1 MRRRRTPAARATP
14 TERRQQQRHNNG
26 LFSAQP
32 AVSSTGTL
40 TYTPAA
46 NANGSATVS
55 VQIHDNGG
63 TANGGVDTSAAQT
76 FTITVNAVN
85 DAPVLDLNG
94 GGAGID
100 TSATFTEGDP
110 PVTLAPSLVLSDV
123 DSANMSAAAITLR
136 TQPGG
141 TVPIDG
147 SAEALNG
154 DKLGACAFQTTFSYN
169 SVTGVLTIIGSASI
183 ASYQACLRTITYE
196 NTSQN
201 PSTNTRT
208 ADFQVFD
215 SSGLGNSPVPVVTIT
230 VNAVNDA
237 PVAANDSYSTNEDTN
252 LSTTAA
258 TGVLNNDTDVDTAH
272 ASLTAAL
279 VAGPSHA
286 ASFTLNADG
295 SFSYTPAANY
305 NGSDSFTYKANDGSS
320 NSNIAT
326 VSLTV
331 NAVNDA
337 PVCSNVSLTT
347 DEDTPG
353 DVAPNCT
360 DVDGDTLT
368 YSIVSGAS
376 HGTASVVS
384 GQLHYSPAANYNGS
398 DSFTYKAND
407 GLLDSN
413 TATVNVTVNAVND
426 APVCSNVS
434 LTTDEDTPG
443 DVAPSCTDVD
453 GDTLTYSI
461 VSGASH
467 GTASVVSGQLHYS
480 PAANYNGSDS
490 FTYKANDGLLD
501 SNTATVNVTVNAVN
515 DAPVCSNVSLTTD
528 EDTPGDVAPNCTD
541 VDGDTLTYS
550 IVSGASH
557 GTASVVSGQL
567 HYSPAANYNGSDS
580 FTYKANDGLLDSN
593 TATVSVTVNAVND
606 APVVTLTG
614 PTGHVA
620 EGSSFHFTY
629 TTTDPDT
636 GETFSDTITGCPGS
650 VTNDVIDAT
659 TGDGSFDCTFPD
671 GPSTHTVKVTV
682 SDGELTGSDQASV
695 TVDNVAP
702 TATFTASSPID
713 EGSSSTLSFTGAS
726 DPSAADT
733 IAGFHY
739 SFACDG
745 LTASL
750 ASTYAS
756 AGTSSTTTCSFAD
769 NGSYTVKGRI
779 FDRDEGSTDYSATVV
794 VNNVAPTVVA
804 PADQSSNE
812 GTSKSFDLG
821 SFSDPG
827 VNDNPWA
834 VDVNWGDASADT
846 TFDMG
851 TQGTIDAQS
860 HTYADGPNDY
870 TVTVKVTDKDG
881 DSDSKTFS
889 VHVNNVAPTAT
900 FTASSPIDEG
910 SSSTLSFTGASDPS
924 AADTIAG
931 FHYSFACDGL
941 TASLAST
948 YASAGTST
956 TTTCPF
962 ADNGSYTVKGR
973 IFDRDEGSTDYS
985 ATVVV
990 NNVAPTV
997 VAPADQSSNEGT
1009 AKSFDLGSFSDPGV
1023 NDNPWAVD
1031 VNWGDASAHTT
1042 FDMGTQGTIDAQS
1055 HTYAD
1060 GPNDYTVTVKVTD
1073 KDGDSDSKTFSV
1085 HVNNVAPTATFTASS
1100 PIDEG
1105 SSSTLSFT
1113 GASDPSAADT
1123 IAGFHYSFACDGL
1136 TASLASTYASAGTS
1150 ATTTC
1155 PFADNGSY
1163 TVKGRIFDR
1172 DEGSTDYS
1180 ATVVVN
1186 NVAPTVVAPA
1196 DQSSNE
1202 GTAKSFDLG
1211 SFSDPGVN
1219 DNPWAVDVNWG
1230 DASAHTTFDMGTQ
1243 GTIDAQSH
1251 TYADG
1256 PNDYT
1261 VTVKVT
1267 DKDGD
1272 SDSKTFSVHVNN
1284 VAPTATFTASSPI
1297 DEGSSSTLSF
1307 TAPSD
1312 PSSADTTAGF
1322 HYSFACDGLTAS
1334 LASTYASAG
1343 TTSSTTCPFADN
1355 GSYTVK
1361 GRIFDRDEGSTDYS
1375 ATVVVNNVAPTVVA
1389 PADQSSNE
1397 GTAKSFDLGS
1407 FSDPGVNDNP
1417 WAVDVNWG
1425 DASATPTST
1434 WGPRAR
1440 SMPSPTPTPTARTT
1454 TRSPSRSPTRT
1465 ATPTRRPS
1473 RST

>member
-1 MRRRRTPAARATP
+1 MHGRLPELRHRECDVLASGGLQRLRFLHVSGERRRPELRRRHSLDHRERGQRRPELHEGRRPNRERGRRRPERRPDGPPRSRAGPADESGQTVNFIVSNNNNALFSAQPAVAATGTLTYTPAANANGSATVSVQIHDNGGTTNGGVDTSAVQTFTITVNP
-14 TERRQQQRHNNG
+14 VNDAPSFTKGADQTVNEDAGAQSVSGWATAISAGPANESGQAVNFVVSNNNAGLFSTQPAVAANGTLTYTSAANANGSATVSVLIHDNGGTANGGVDTSAAQTFTITVTAVNDAPSFTKGADQTVNEDAGAQSVSGWATAISTGPANESGQTVNFLVSNDNNG

-147 SAEALNG
+147 SAEVLNG

-320 NSNIAT
+320 NSNTAT

-443 DVAPSCTDVD
+443 DVAPNCTDVD
-453 GDTLTYSI
+453 GDSLTYSI

-528 EDTPGDVAPNCTD
+528 EDTPGDVAPNCSD
-541 VDGDTLTYS
+541 VDGDSLTYS

-593 TATVSVTVNAVND
+593 TATVNVTVNAVND

-614 PTGHVA
+614 PTGHVD

-756 AGTSSTTTCSFAD
+756 AGTSATTTCPFAD

-948 YASAGTST
+948 YASAGTS
-956 TTTCPF
+956 
-962 ADNGSYTVKGR
+962 
-973 IFDRDEGSTDYS
+973 
-985 ATVVV
+985 
-990 NNVAPTV
+990 
-997 VAPADQSSNEGT
+997 
-1009 AKSFDLGSFSDPGV
+1009 
-1023 NDNPWAVD
+1023 
-1031 VNWGDASAHTT
+1031 
-1042 FDMGTQGTIDAQS
+1042 
-1055 HTYAD
+1055 
-1060 GPNDYTVTVKVTD
+1060 
-1073 KDGDSDSKTFSV
+1073 
-1085 HVNNVAPTATFTASS
+1085 
-1100 PIDEG
+1100 
-1105 SSSTLSFT
+1105 
-1113 GASDPSAADT
+1113 
-1123 IAGFHYSFACDGL
+1123 
-1136 TASLASTYASAGTS
+1136 

-1196 DQSSNE
+1196 RPE
-1202 GTAKSFDLG
+1202 LERGDLQVLRPRLVLRPRRERQPMG
-1211 SFSDPGVN
+1211 GRRELGRRLGPHHLRHGDPGHDRCPV
-1219 DNPWAVDVNWG
+1219 PHLRRRPERLHG
-1230 DASAHTTFDMGTQ
+1230 HGHRHRQ
-1243 GTIDAQSH
+1243 GRRLRLEDLL
-1251 TYADG
+1251 G
-1256 PNDYT
+1256 PREQRGP
-1261 VTVKVT
+1261 
-1267 DKDGD
+1267 DGD
-1272 SDSKTFSVHVNN
+1272 LHR
-1284 VAPTATFTASSPI
+1284 
-1297 DEGSSSTLSF
+1297 LL
-1307 TAPSD
+1307 
-1312 PSSADTTAGF
+1312 AD
-1322 HYSFACDGLTAS
+1322 
-1334 LASTYASAG
+1334 
-1343 TTSSTTCPFADN
+1343 
-1355 GSYTVK
+1355 
-1361 GRIFDRDEGSTDYS
+1361 R
-1375 ATVVVNNVAPTVVA
+1375 
-1389 PADQSSNE
+1389 
-1397 GTAKSFDLGS
+1397 
-1407 FSDPGVNDNP
+1407 
-1417 WAVDVNWG
+1417 
-1425 DASATPTST
+1425 
-1434 WGPRAR
+1434 
-1440 SMPSPTPTPTARTT
+1440 
-1454 TRSPSRSPTRT
+1454 
-1465 ATPTRRPS
+1465 
-1473 RST
+1473 

>member
-1 MRRRRTPAARATP
+1 M
-14 TERRQQQRHNNG
+14 
-26 LFSAQP
+26 
-32 AVSSTGTL
+32 
-40 TYTPAA
+40 
-46 NANGSATVS
+46 
-55 VQIHDNGG
+55 
-63 TANGGVDTSAAQT
+63 
-76 FTITVNAVN
+76 
-85 DAPVLDLNG
+85 
-94 GGAGID
+94 
-100 TSATFTEGDP
+100 
-110 PVTLAPSLVLSDV
+110 
-123 DSANMSAAAITLR
+123 
-136 TQPGG
+136 
-141 TVPIDG
+141 
-147 SAEALNG
+147 
-154 DKLGACAFQTTFSYN
+154 
-169 SVTGVLTIIGSASI
+169 
-183 ASYQACLRTITYE
+183 
-196 NTSQN
+196 
-201 PSTNTRT
+201 
-208 ADFQVFD
+208 FD

-360 DVDGDTLT
+360 DVDGDSLTYSIVSGASHGTASVVSGQLHYSPAANYNGSDSFTYKANDGLLDSNTATVTVTVNAVNDAPVCSNVSLTTDEDTPGDVAPNCTDVDGDSLT

-443 DVAPSCTDVD
+443 DVAPNCSDVD

-528 EDTPGDVAPNCTD
+528 EDTPGEVAPSCTD

-550 IVSGASH
+550 IVVGASH

-593 TATVSVTVNAVND
+593 TATVSVTVNPVND

-756 AGTSSTTTCSFAD
+756 AGTSA
-769 NGSYTVKGRI
+769 
-779 FDRDEGSTDYSATVV
+779 
-794 VNNVAPTVVA
+794 
-804 PADQSSNE
+804 
-812 GTSKSFDLG
+812 
-821 SFSDPG
+821 
-827 VNDNPWA
+827 
-834 VDVNWGDASADT
+834 
-846 TFDMG
+846 
-851 TQGTIDAQS
+851 
-860 HTYADGPNDY
+860 
-870 TVTVKVTDKDG
+870 
-881 DSDSKTFS
+881 
-889 VHVNNVAPTAT
+889 
-900 FTASSPIDEG
+900 
-910 SSSTLSFTGASDPS
+910 
-924 AADTIAG
+924 
-931 FHYSFACDGL
+931 
-941 TASLAST
+941 
-948 YASAGTST
+948 

-1009 AKSFDLGSFSDPGV
+1009 SKSFDLGSFSDPGV

-1085 HVNNVAPTATFTASS
+1085 HVNNVAPTATFTAS
-1100 PIDEG
+1100 
-1105 SSSTLSFT
+1105 
-1113 GASDPSAADT
+1113 
-1123 IAGFHYSFACDGL
+1123 
-1136 TASLASTYASAGTS
+1136 
-1150 ATTTC
+1150 
-1155 PFADNGSY
+1155 
-1163 TVKGRIFDR
+1163 
-1172 DEGSTDYS
+1172 
-1180 ATVVVN
+1180 
-1186 NVAPTVVAPA
+1186 
-1196 DQSSNE
+1196 
-1202 GTAKSFDLG
+1202 
-1211 SFSDPGVN
+1211 
-1219 DNPWAVDVNWG
+1219 
-1230 DASAHTTFDMGTQ
+1230 
-1243 GTIDAQSH
+1243 
-1251 TYADG
+1251 
-1256 PNDYT
+1256 
-1261 VTVKVT
+1261 
-1267 DKDGD
+1267 
-1272 SDSKTFSVHVNN
+1272 
-1284 VAPTATFTASSPI
+1284 
-1297 DEGSSSTLSF
+1297 
-1307 TAPSD
+1307 
-1312 PSSADTTAGF
+1312 
-1322 HYSFACDGLTAS
+1322 
-1334 LASTYASAG
+1334 
-1343 TTSSTTCPFADN
+1343 
-1355 GSYTVK
+1355 
-1361 GRIFDRDEGSTDYS
+1361 
-1375 ATVVVNNVAPTVVA
+1375 
-1389 PADQSSNE
+1389 
-1397 GTAKSFDLGS
+1397 
-1407 FSDPGVNDNP
+1407 
-1417 WAVDVNWG
+1417 
-1425 DASATPTST
+1425 
-1434 WGPRAR
+1434 
-1440 SMPSPTPTPTARTT
+1440 
-1454 TRSPSRSPTRT
+1454 
-1465 ATPTRRPS
+1465 
-1473 RST
+1473 